1 MWYRPVPTATGAWQL
16 PANVSSSYYLDA
28 GFAGAVANL
37 SARLNCTTVLDVG
50 AGVGRYVALYR
61 ARGLDAVGIDGL
73 SDVANRSHG
82 LVRQLD
88 LAIERMGCRI
98 AEVVTCMEVLEHIPA
113 AVEAQIVEQL
123 ACAATQ
129 RLIVSWAP
137 PHQKGNGHV
146 NLRTPSYVQQAF
158 ATYGWR
164 PHAAETAALRRASAL
179 PWYRSNAVSFV
190 PVVTSR

>member
-1 MWYRPVPTATGAWQL
+1 MWHRPVPNATGAWWL
-16 PANVSSSYYLDA
+16 PANAAASRYYFDA
-28 GFAGAVANL
+28 GFAGAVVDL

-50 AGVGRYVALYR
+50 AGVGRYVGFYR

-73 SDVANRSHG
+73 SDVENRSHG

-98 AEVVTCMEVLEHIPA
+98 AEVVTCMEVLEHIPEA
-113 AVEAQIVEQL
+113 FEAQIVEQL
-123 ACAATQ
+123 ACAATR
-129 RLIVSWAP
+129 RLIVSWAA

-146 NLRTPSYVQQAF
+146 NLRMPSYVQQAF

-179 PWYRSNAVSFV
+179 PWYRSNAFSFSFNA
-190 PVVTSR
+190 TA